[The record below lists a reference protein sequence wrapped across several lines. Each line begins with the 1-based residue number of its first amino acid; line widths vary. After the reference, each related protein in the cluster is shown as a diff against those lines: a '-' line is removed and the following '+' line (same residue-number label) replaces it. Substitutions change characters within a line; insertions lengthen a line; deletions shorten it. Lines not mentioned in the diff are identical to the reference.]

1 MNWALKHEL
10 ELPVGNR
17 GGGATR
23 SIFVV
28 SKSRSG
34 LFQLSYSNRIISHR
48 TWNAIG
54 A

>member
-10 ELPVGNR
+10 ELPAGNR
-17 GGGATR
+17 GGGA
-23 SIFVV
+23 IFVV

-34 LFQLSYSNRIISHR
+34 LFQLPYSNGIISHR
-48 TWNAIG
+48 TWYAIG